1 MEEVETVA
9 SVTTGNSKNLSR
21 AVLTE
26 RFFLNI
32 TVERTEP
39 TDDPYTVALCKNYYV
54 SNFHTWFVEDCQLFS
69 LGPCTCKHLI
79 AYIWLKKL
87 KLHSFTYWIIT
98 PAAHTFA
105 RNLAKFHCFLFGIII
120 CWWISLKIDR
130 HNLFQTSALQLAEWL
145 SWSGKSYYLLGT
157 HIFYSVTYDNNTG
170 RTKVWKQ

>member
-54 SNFHTWFVEDCQLFS
+54 SNFHT
-69 LGPCTCKHLI
+69 
-79 AYIWLKKL
+79 
-87 KLHSFTYWIIT
+87 
-98 PAAHTFA
+98 
-105 RNLAKFHCFLFGIII
+105 
-120 CWWISLKIDR
+120 
-130 HNLFQTSALQLAEWL
+130 
-145 SWSGKSYYLLGT
+145 
-157 HIFYSVTYDNNTG
+157 
-170 RTKVWKQ
+170 